1 MDEYPNGVNAVVAVI
16 ANTAYD
22 MEDAMIINKKSMEMG
37 IARAR
42 IYKTQFVQLAN
53 KTSTA
58 VCDNI
63 DQKWKNPPNFNSKQ
77 SLCRKNAYPSP
88 QDLYTTLSTTS
99 YLSYF
104 SQQSLKTT
112 SQSCNFDIDG
122 LPYPGSVVHPDR
134 LINTWDSSKSNNKNG
149 KYKHNEISYVDQ
161 VVISSM
167 GNKQKSSTKAWIRTR
182 ISRAPKIGD
191 KFASRAGQKGVLSQ
205 LWDDIDL
212 PFCEKTGLRPDV
224 IINPNAFP
232 SRMTIGML
240 VEMITSK
247 TGLLE
252 GEFVDASPFQ
262 TSDRK
267 HQPYDISS
275 INLENYGFYWNGEET
290 LISGS
295 TGEVQYVDIFIG
307 SVYYQRLRQMVND
320 KFQVRSTGAINQLT
334 HQPVKGRKF
343 GGGIRFGEM
352 ERDSILAHGAAY
364 LLHDR
369 LHLSSDYCTINC
381 CRL

>member
-1 MDEYPNGVNAVVAVI
+1 LSYSSRQD
-16 ANTAYD
+16 
-22 MEDAMIINKKSMEMG
+22 
-37 IARAR
+37 R
-42 IYKTQFVQLAN
+42 ITKTQF
-53 KTSTA
+53 
-58 VCDNI
+58 
-63 DQKWKNPPNFNSKQ
+63 
-77 SLCRKNAYPSP
+77 R
-88 QDLYTTLSTTS
+88 
-99 YLSYF
+99 
-104 SQQSLKTT
+104 
-112 SQSCNFDIDG
+112 NFDIDG
-122 LPYPGSVVHPDR
+122 LPYPGSIVHPDG
-134 LINTWDSSKSNNKNG
+134 LINPWDLSIKNNKH
-149 KYKHNEISYVDQ
+149 KKKKSNEISYVDQ
-161 VVISSM
+161 VTISSM
-167 GNKQKSSTKAWIRTR
+167 GNKQKSCTKAWIRTR
-182 ISRAPKIGD
+182 ISRAPKVGD
-191 KFASRAGQKGVLSQ
+191 KFASRAGQKGVLSR

-212 PFCEKTGLRPDV
+212 PFCEQTGLRPDM

-262 TSDRK
+262 TSNRK
-267 HQPYDISS
+267 NQPYDTSS
-275 INLENYGFYWNGEET
+275 VILENHGFHWNGEET

-295 TGEVQYVDIFIG
+295 TGEEQHVDIFIG

-334 HQPVKGRKF
+334 HQPIKGRKF

-369 LHLSSDYCTINC
+369 LHLSSDHCTINC
-381 CRL
+381 CRSCGSVLFLGHGQSTNSSLTHTTKADIHKNTNFDSKCLKKAICHLCNTSKMIDTLAIPYVFKYLAVELSAMNIKLRLEIR